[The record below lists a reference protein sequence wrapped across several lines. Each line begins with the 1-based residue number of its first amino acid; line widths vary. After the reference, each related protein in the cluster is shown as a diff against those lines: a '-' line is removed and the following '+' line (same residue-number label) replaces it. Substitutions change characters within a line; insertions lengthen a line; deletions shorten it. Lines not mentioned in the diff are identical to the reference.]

1 MKARK
6 SPTRSKEPEFD
17 RFGVLLEESQKFCV
31 AVGLHK
37 TLISEIAKSDSDWAF
52 ILKIDALLE
61 TASKEVVRHGL
72 RFKLLNRVIQN
83 DTLGDFVDALPMA
96 GRTSLLVL
104 LDAAG
109 FGPEDVGFIAA
120 TRKVRNAYAH
130 NIKLADVSLIDL
142 IKSRGDKSELIKYLS
157 SIEKYEEKALI
168 ASYEKDGGMLR
179 FLILAATMRILF
191 LAYHLALK

>member
-1 MKARK
+1 MKVK
-6 SPTRSKEPEFD
+6 KTRVRLKEPEFD
-17 RFGVLLEESQKFCV
+17 RFGVLLEESQKFCE
-31 AVGLHK
+31 AVGLPK
-37 TLISEIAKSDSDWAF
+37 KLIFDIAKTDNDWAF

-61 TASKEVVRHGL
+61 TASKEVIRHGL

-130 NIKLADVSLIDL
+130 NIKLLDVSLIDL
-142 IKSRGDKSELIKYLS
+142 IKSRGDKSELIRHLS
-157 SIEKYEEKALI
+157 SIEKYDEKDLI
-168 ASYEKDGGMLR
+168 ESYEKDGGMLR
-179 FLILAATMRILF
+179 FSILDAAMRVLF